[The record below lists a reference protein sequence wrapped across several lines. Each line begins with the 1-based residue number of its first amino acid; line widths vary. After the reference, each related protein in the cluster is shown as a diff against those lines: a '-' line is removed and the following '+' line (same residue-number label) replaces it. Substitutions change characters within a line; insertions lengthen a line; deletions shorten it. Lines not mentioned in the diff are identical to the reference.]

1 MCKEVSYAVWKYL
14 LLFASAAAAQLIER
28 QTEDLKVPGSTPGLG
43 ILQERECVTVCRPH
57 RPEDCL
63 GLPNAVFWRLHW
75 LAYGP
80 LLVQYAWAGVTA
92 VGLAKCKTKSMQREM
107 TAVGFEPT
115 PLRTGA

>member
-14 LLFASAAAAQLIER
+14 LLSASAAAAQLIER
-28 QTEDLKVPGSTPGLG
+28 QTEDLKVPSSTPGLG

-107 TAVGFEPT
+107 TAVWFDPT